1 MRHHALMR
9 YIGVAGGAL
18 VVGLLAAGTPLRS
31 MLPFV
36 LVLAC
41 PLMMMFMMRGMGGH
55 GGHDG
60 VPSQDARDHQHDE
73 ADAER
78 RL

>member
-1 MRHHALMR
+1 MKHNALMR
-9 YIGVAGGAL
+9 YIAVAGGAL
-18 VVGLLAAGTPLRS
+18 AVGLLVAGTPVRS
-31 MLPFV
+31 LLPFV

-55 GGHDG
+55 EGHGG
-60 VPSQDARDHQHDE
+60 VPSPDRRDHHHDE

>member
-1 MRHHALMR
+1 LA
-9 YIGVAGGAL
+9 
-18 VVGLLAAGTPLRS
+18 VGLLVAGTPVRS
-31 MLPFV
+31 LLPIL

-41 PLMMMFMMRGMGGH
+41 PLMMMFMMRGMGGQEGH
-55 GGHDG
+55 GGA
-60 VPSQDARDHQHDE
+60 PSPDRRDHHHDE